1 MDAIL
6 KRRSIRKFLDQPIPE
21 EALEKILR
29 AGMAAPSAGGSA
41 EWEFVLFADPKK
53 KEALMEV
60 SEYAFPVKTAPVCMV
75 VCGNLDREIHKDR
88 GWWVQDCSAAMENML
103 LEATD
108 LGIGSIW
115 LGIYPYEERV
125 AAVRSLFSLPE
136 RVMPLGIMALGYAAK
151 EKPANDRYLAD
162 RVHWE
167 QFGAAYTGQ
176 AGGPA
181 VL

>member
-41 EWEFVLFADPKK
+41 EWEFVLFGDPKK

-60 SEYAFPVKTAPVCMV
+60 SEYAFPVKPRRCV
-75 VCGNLDREIHKDR
+75 
-88 GWWVQDCSAAMENML
+88 WWYAATWIGRSTKTEDGGCRIAARPMENML

-136 RVMPLGIMALGYAAK
+136 PGDAAGHHGTWLCSQRKTGQRPLSGRPGALGA
-151 EKPANDRYLAD
+151 L
-162 RVHWE
+162 WE
-167 QFGAAYTGQ
+167 PVQRPGE
-176 AGGPA
+176 
-181 VL
+181 

>member
-41 EWEFVLFADPKK
+41 EWEFVLFGDPKK

-88 GWWVQDCSAAMENML
+88 GWWVQDCSAAHGKH
-103 LEATD
+103 A
-108 LGIGSIW
+108 
-115 LGIYPYEERV
+115 
-125 AAVRSLFSLPE
+125 
-136 RVMPLGIMALGYAAK
+136 
-151 EKPANDRYLAD
+151 
-162 RVHWE
+162 
-167 QFGAAYTGQ
+167 
-176 AGGPA
+176 AGGNRSGHRQHLA
-181 VL
+181 GHLSV

>member
-88 GWWVQDCSAAMENML
+88 GWWVQRSHGKHAAGGN
-103 LEATD
+103 
-108 LGIGSIW
+108 GS
-115 LGIYPYEERV
+115 GHRQ
-125 AAVRSLFSLPE
+125 
-136 RVMPLGIMALGYAAK
+136 
-151 EKPANDRYLAD
+151 YLAGHLP
-162 RVHWE
+162 V
-167 QFGAAYTGQ
+167 
-176 AGGPA
+176 
-181 VL
+181 

>member
-88 GWWVQDCSAAMENML
+88 GWWV
-103 LEATD
+103 
-108 LGIGSIW
+108 
-115 LGIYPYEERV
+115 
-125 AAVRSLFSLPE
+125 
-136 RVMPLGIMALGYAAK
+136 
-151 EKPANDRYLAD
+151 
-162 RVHWE
+162 
-167 QFGAAYTGQ
+167 
-176 AGGPA
+176 
-181 VL
+181 